1 MSNHTDAAELCQKNL
16 KDAISKSKPQT
27 IMPERIRELAN
38 QKGNVVYQWEF
49 DEVPIK
55 ERKPVALVK
64 QLVHAILEDY
74 VQLRKQKPELT
85 DPQCRFELTRNNQ
98 QYDDF
103 WASHPKIFDTITCR
117 TTTSRELQPIFCM
130 IDLQEKVSSGV
141 IKDEN
146 VAKQMFQA
154 YAAKHFS
161 TGMTLEQYKKEE
173 ERLKKAANH
182 NDSGVERS
190 IVPID

>member
-1 MSNHTDAAELCQKNL
+1 MDSELVSSNL
-16 KDAISKSKPQT
+16 KNAINKSKSET
-27 IMPERIRELAN
+27 IMPERIKELAN

-49 DEVPIK
+49 NEIDPTEK
-55 ERKPVALVK
+55 KPVSMVKSLVNA
-64 QLVHAILEDY
+64 VLEDY
-74 VQLRKQKPELT
+74 LRIRSEKPELT
-85 DPQCRFELTRNNQ
+85 DPQCRFELTRNNKT
-98 QYDDF
+98 YDDF
-103 WASHPKIFDTITCR
+103 WATHPKIFDTITCR

-130 IDLQEKVSSGV
+130 LNLQEKVAAGE

-173 ERLKKAANH
+173 ERKKKQ
-182 NDSGVERS
+182 
-190 IVPID
+190 